1 MADKNI
7 GSLPQLPTLD
17 DTSSFVVEQQ
27 GEAGRVTGAQFKEF
41 WRTIMRDDLDA
52 ADQALADAQKIYD
65 TISARRPRWW
75 FTDID
80 PASLGELIN
89 YTDIRGPET
98 PSVETVSEGDYL
110 VFTQTNQI
118 AYCSPSLS
126 DESLV
131 GVTTSIGTMENLG
144 AILVKRLPGGA
155 NLNDKEYST
164 GVKSVRMFESSA
176 SASALVNAPP
186 NFASGAAV
194 SLLVFNAFCGF
205 GCVQIIS
212 RLNFGIWYRIQTTNR
227 WTEWTEIH
235 GGAPVVTSENGTRY
249 KLFVNDD
256 GTLGTEQ
263 M

>member
-98 PSVETVSEGDYL
+98 PSAETVSEGDYL
-110 VFTQTNQI
+110 VFTKNNAI
-118 AYCSPSLS
+118 AYLSPSLS
-126 DESLV
+126 DTTLL
-131 GVTTSIGTMENLG
+131 GVTTSIGTMEKLG
-144 AILVKRLPGGA
+144 EIKVQTLPKTA
-155 NLNDKEYST
+155 NLNAAAYTSN
-164 GVKSVRMFESSA
+164 VKSIAIFEA
-176 SASALVNAPP
+176 SDPVSGKFENAPP
-186 NFASGAAV
+186 SFTGTSGTT
-194 SLLVFNAFCGF
+194 LLVLSAYGGF
-205 GCVQIIS
+205 GYIQVIS
-212 RLNFGIWYRIQTTNR
+212 RPSCGVWYRTWGSPKWVEIQDKYT
-227 WTEWTEIH
+227 
-235 GGAPVVTSENGTRY
+235 VLTSENGTRY